1 MGEDLDPRF
10 IAESDGPA
18 QTTALKA
25 QARGWKLWLGPHDT
39 PIDPHLQGPFRFIST
54 AQKGSISKHGVPY
67 RTLEIDLVRR
77 SFEHDLGAR
86 LHHRRFAPRIF
97 EIAVESD
104 QPPVAAVV

>member
-25 QARGWKLWLGPHDT
+25 QARGWELWLGPHDT
-39 PIDPHLQGPFRFIST
+39 PIDSHLQGPFRFIST

-67 RTLEIDLVRR
+67 RILEIDLMRR